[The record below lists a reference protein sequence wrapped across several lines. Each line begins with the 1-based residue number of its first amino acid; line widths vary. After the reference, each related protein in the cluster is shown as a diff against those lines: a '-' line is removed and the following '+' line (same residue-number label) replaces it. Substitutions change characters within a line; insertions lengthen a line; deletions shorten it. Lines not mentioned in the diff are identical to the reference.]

1 MAEAKAPFLAWSCF
15 KQMSS
20 FELSSD
26 DLGRNLGR
34 EENTM
39 KILFAGLS
47 VGFLVLAVG
56 CQNQPANRQMKDAA
70 ITAAVKAKLAA
81 DVRLAT
87 LTNVAVTTESGNV
100 SLRGEVE
107 TEEQKRQCEEIAR
120 STDGVARVLNDL
132 KVISKA
138 PSVEANFIDST
149 GKLVGKATLSE
160 ESGGGVRIQLNL
172 NGLRAGVHGIHIHE
186 IGECKEPDFKS
197 AGKHFNP
204 SGKHHGADNPQG
216 SHAGDLGNIEVSQ
229 NGSVETKLQAP
240 EVTLGVGPNSLLRP
254 GGTAIIIHARR
265 DDQKSDPSG
274 DSGEP
279 IACGVI
285 QTAPEYP
292 AVTQT
297 RK

>member
-1 MAEAKAPFLAWSCF
+1 
-15 KQMSS
+15 
-20 FELSSD
+20 
-26 DLGRNLGR
+26 
-34 EENTM
+34 M
-39 KILFAGLS
+39 KRLFAGLS

-56 CQNQPANRQMKDAA
+56 CQSQSANRQMKDAA

-107 TEEQKRQCEEIAR
+107 TEEQRRQCEEIAR
-120 STDGVARVLNDL
+120 GTDGVARVLNDL

-138 PSVEANFIDST
+138 PSVEANFIDSA

-229 NGSVETKLQAP
+229 NGSVETQLQAP
-240 EVTLGVGPNSLLRP
+240 EVTLGPGAYSLLRP
-254 GGTAIIIHARR
+254 GGTSIIIHARR

-279 IACGVI
+279 VACGVI
-285 QTAPEYP
+285 QTAPGYP
-292 AVTQT
+292 VTQS